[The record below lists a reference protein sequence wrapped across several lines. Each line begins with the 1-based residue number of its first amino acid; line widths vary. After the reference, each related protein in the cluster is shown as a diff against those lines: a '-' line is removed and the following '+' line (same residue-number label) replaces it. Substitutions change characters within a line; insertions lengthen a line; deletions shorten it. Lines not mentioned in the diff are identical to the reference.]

1 VEVDFTGLEVFVV
14 CGQTGAGKTTLIDAI
29 CYALY
34 GKVPRGTNTSD
45 LISHESDAMKVQL
58 EFEASG
64 RTYRVHRGINRRLTR
79 SRKTGE
85 SRETRDISPVQFE
98 ELVGA
103 DWVPVE
109 GRVRDVNAAIEARV
123 GLDFDGF
130 TKCVLLPQGR
140 FQEFLAGDKEERR
153 KILIDLLELG
163 IYDRVKGLANARGAR
178 LKTQADG
185 IERQLGEDY
194 AEATEE
200 ALAAVR
206 ARRAAAEPALVDARG
221 QREALQAA
229 HADAKAAAEAYQAE
243 KQAEAQLAERRA
255 ELQAAEKAAE
265 GATKRLEAL
274 IAAEQQAQAALA
286 ASTYDARR
294 GEALVAARARAKVA
308 DEARARAEDA
318 ARAAADRSAVEQAE
332 RAAAHAEAALAEA
345 KQRTADAHAA
355 LDAANRE
362 DAAAHVRS
370 GLKPGDQCPV
380 CGGVVGT
387 LPKAQKSQV
396 ATAKRALD
404 DAVSAEAKASD
415 AATRAAQARARAQQ
429 AVESAEQQARA
440 AAEALARAEGDLREA
455 LPEGVPAESAA
466 IARLLE
472 EQQQAAAAHQ
482 ALGDAL
488 ERARTDLQAQ
498 RESMAGSEAEIAAL
512 RGRIAQLESSA
523 AESQARRK
531 DASAKLKRL
540 AGEWQWPEVVA
551 RIEANKSPVDQL
563 AALLDAA
570 QRETERLTAEIARL
584 EQDEQRI
591 AAGIERAA
599 ELRAELQALAGEREL
614 CETLGR
620 LLRADAF
627 TRFVLE
633 EAMQVLAETATA
645 HLARLYDR
653 LAIQAEGDE
662 FYVIDHWHAD
672 QRRPARTLSGG
683 ETFVAS
689 LALALA
695 LSERLPE
702 LRSAA
707 QTKLESLF
715 LDEGFGTLDEATLGD
730 VVEALEGLRSQERM
744 VGIVTHVPE
753 LAQRIESRIEVMKSP
768 SGSTLA
774 VTS

>member
-1 VEVDFTGLEVFVV
+1 MEVDFTGLEVFVV

-294 GEALVAARARAKVA
+294 GEALVAARAREGRRRGAGAGRGRRTGRRRPQRRRAGGARGRACRSGARRGEAAHRRCACCPRRGEPRGRGRARALGTQARRPVPRVRRRRRHAAQGAEVA
-308 DEARARAEDA
+308 GCDGEARAR
-318 ARAAADRSAVEQAE
+318 
-332 RAAAHAEAALAEA
+332 
-345 KQRTADAHAA
+345 
-355 LDAANRE
+355 
-362 DAAAHVRS
+362 
-370 GLKPGDQCPV
+370 
-380 CGGVVGT
+380 
-387 LPKAQKSQV
+387 
-396 ATAKRALD
+396 
-404 DAVSAEAKASD
+404 
-415 AATRAAQARARAQQ
+415 
-429 AVESAEQQARA
+429 
-440 AAEALARAEGDLREA
+440 
-455 LPEGVPAESAA
+455 
-466 IARLLE
+466 
-472 EQQQAAAAHQ
+472 
-482 ALGDAL
+482 
-488 ERARTDLQAQ
+488 
-498 RESMAGSEAEIAAL
+498 
-512 RGRIAQLESSA
+512 
-523 AESQARRK
+523 RR
-531 DASAKLKRL
+531 
-540 AGEWQWPEVVA
+540 
-551 RIEANKSPVDQL
+551 
-563 AALLDAA
+563 
-570 QRETERLTAEIARL
+570 
-584 EQDEQRI
+584 
-591 AAGIERAA
+591 
-599 ELRAELQALAGEREL
+599 
-614 CETLGR
+614 
-620 LLRADAF
+620 
-627 TRFVLE
+627 
-633 EAMQVLAETATA
+633 
-645 HLARLYDR
+645 
-653 LAIQAEGDE
+653 
-662 FYVIDHWHAD
+662 
-672 QRRPARTLSGG
+672 
-683 ETFVAS
+683 
-689 LALALA
+689 
-695 LSERLPE
+695 SER
-702 LRSAA
+702 
-707 QTKLESLF
+707 
-715 LDEGFGTLDEATLGD
+715 
-730 VVEALEGLRSQERM
+730 
-744 VGIVTHVPE
+744 
-753 LAQRIESRIEVMKSP
+753 
-768 SGSTLA
+768 
-774 VTS
+774 